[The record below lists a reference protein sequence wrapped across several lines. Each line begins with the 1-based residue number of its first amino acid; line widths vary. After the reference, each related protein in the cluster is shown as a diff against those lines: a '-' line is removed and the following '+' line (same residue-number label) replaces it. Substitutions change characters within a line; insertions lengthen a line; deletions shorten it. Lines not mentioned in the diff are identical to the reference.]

1 MSYSFRH
8 LATLLYADWLPQ
20 ANGPPRVLQS
30 GFVDYG
36 FTYTQAAFTDN
47 SNLFVSTFLSRCFPA
62 LSILL
67 MYLFLIVSLC
77 SVSVIY
83 AALSSVFSVIIPQMK
98 HTSSLVIAVTA
109 MFRFLPFRINL

>member
-36 FTYTQAAFTDN
+36 FTYTQVFFTDN
-47 SNLFVSTFLSRCFPA
+47 SNLFVSTFLSRCFSA
-62 LSILL
+62 LRVLL
-67 MYLFLIVSLC
+67 MDLFLIVSLC
-77 SVSVIY
+77 FVSVIY
-83 AALSSVFSVIIPQMK
+83 AVLISVFSVIIPQIK
-98 HTSSLVIAVTA
+98 HISSLVIAVTA
-109 MFRFLPFRINL
+109 TFLFFPFRINL